1 MRLWALIPALG
12 VVALLAG
19 CSVSPFN
26 VLSDEQRI
34 DLRDGA
40 SAYQQEVLADLVVD
54 ETEYRQAA
62 DDWHRCLNS
71 SGAEPSAVTTN
82 GIELTVDYTIE
93 AATDVAVA
101 SIQTVAD
108 ACLPEYFDAVG
119 RVWVSQGIRLG

>member
-1 MRLWALIPALG
+1 MRAWPFVPVLG
-12 VVALLAG
+12 VIALLAG

-40 SAYQQEVLADLVVD
+40 SAYQQEVLADLIVD

-62 DDWHRCLNS
+62 EDWHSCVSS
-71 SGAEPSAVTTN
+71 SGADPSDVTTD
-82 GIELTVDYTIE
+82 GIQLAFDYTIE
-93 AATDVAVA
+93 AATGSAVA

-108 ACLPEYFDAVG
+108 ACLPEYFDAIG
-119 RVWVSQGIRLG
+119 RVWVSQGTKLS